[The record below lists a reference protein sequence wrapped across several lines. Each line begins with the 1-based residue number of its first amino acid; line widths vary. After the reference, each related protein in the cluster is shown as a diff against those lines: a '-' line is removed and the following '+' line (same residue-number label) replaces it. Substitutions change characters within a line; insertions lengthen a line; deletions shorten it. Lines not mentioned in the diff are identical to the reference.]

1 MHMVT
6 LIIIMYYN
14 SRKLIVCGVLLDGVH
29 VFVFMLSYLLHI
41 INLGQY
47 SLQTLNFRT
56 SPNCVCIDLTEV
68 TIASL
73 ALSTVHQVILYHV
86 SLSTI

>member
-1 MHMVT
+1 MC
-6 LIIIMYYN
+6 L
-14 SRKLIVCGVLLDGVH
+14 
-29 VFVFMLSYLLHI
+29 FVFMLSYLLHI

-47 SLQTLNFRT
+47 SLQMLNFRT
-56 SPNCVCIDLTEV
+56 STDCVCIDLTEV

-73 ALSTVHQVILYHV
+73 ILSTVHQVVLFNV